1 MGRRPNRSAAETG
14 QGELFAGVASDAGA
28 DARADTRAD
37 AQTDAGANAPANAAP
52 ASAPPPRWTP
62 LAAQADALPPAWR
75 ALLAPCLATP
85 AWQRLADFVDGERAA
100 GKPVFPRDVF
110 HALHLTPPEAVKVVI
125 LGQDPYH
132 GVGVVDGI
140 EVPQA
145 HGLAFS
151 VPDGVRVPPSLRN
164 IFKEIAAEYGDP
176 AVARPTASG
185 NLEGWARQ
193 GVLLLNTV
201 LTVEQGQAASH
212 ARRGW
217 EAVTDCLIAALA
229 ASREH
234 LVFLLW
240 GSHAQAKKDLL
251 TGEHCILEAPHPSPL
266 SAHRGFLGCGHF
278 RLAND
283 WLVEHQREPIDWSA
297 HQAR

>member
-1 MGRRPNRSAAETG
+1 MATPSA
-14 QGELFAGVASDAGA
+14 
-28 DARADTRAD
+28 
-37 AQTDAGANAPANAAP
+37 AAP
-52 ASAPPPRWTP
+52 AAPAAPARAPQPQWTP

-110 HALHLTPPEAVKVVI
+110 HALHLTPPEAVKIVI

-229 ASREH
+229 ASRPH

-240 GSHAQAKKDLL
+240 GSHAQAKKNLL
-251 TGEHCILEAPHPSPL
+251 AGEHCILEAPHPSPL

-278 RLAND
+278 RLANN
-283 WLVEHQREPIDWSA
+283 WLVAHQREPIDWSA
-297 HQAR
+297 H